1 MLVVQRSKRQQR
13 PLAPLGCE
21 HGSDCDRKESALADD
36 ASNHPSPFDLQM
48 IEQLVAL
55 MSKHDLSEIDLRQ
68 GEQRICLRRGESSAT
83 PAALPAVAANP
94 APAALPT
101 PKTTEPPTPSTS
113 SRQLIEI
120 KSPTVGTFYAQEKPG
135 SPPYVTVGSRVTP
148 TTIVCQIEAMKIFN
162 EITADCSGVIVEV
175 CVQNKEFVEYGTVL
189 FRVDPNA

>member
-1 MLVVQRSKRQQR
+1 
-13 PLAPLGCE
+13 
-21 HGSDCDRKESALADD
+21 LADD
-36 ASNHPSPFDLQM
+36 ASTQPNPFDLQT

-68 GEQRICLRRGESSAT
+68 GEQRICLRRGGASAT
-83 PAALPAVAANP
+83 PAPLPAVTANP
-94 APAALPT
+94 APVALSAPKATET
-101 PKTTEPPTPSTS
+101 PPPASPP
-113 SRQLIEI
+113 RQLIEI

-148 TTIVCQIEAMKIFN
+148 TTIVCQIEAMKVFN
-162 EITADCSGVIVEV
+162 EITADCSGVVVEV